1 MLGWR
6 IWWILVFMQS
16 LTRSTSSS
24 RLKLNFIPLHLNH
37 RFTAPPVYSC
47 GSLLN
52 TQPGTPSSTVR
63 TVKDRSELTAI
74 HKTAIVSHT
83 DTDFVCLSPRGG
95 GGGVWN
101 FMTSLVQSA
110 ISAIFT
116 FCTSINGRCLI
127 VDINLLTISR
137 LVTHAPYVYALLLL
151 RRGFYFPLHPGGI

>member
-6 IWWILVFMQS
+6 VWWILVFMQS

-24 RLKLNFIPLHLNH
+24 RLPLIINFIPLHLNH

-52 TQPGTPSSTVR
+52 TQPGTPSSSVR

-74 HKTAIVSHT
+74 HKTALVSDT
-83 DTDFVCLSPRGG
+83 DTDFVCLSPGG
-95 GGGVWN
+95 GGGRIWN

-116 FCTSINGRCLI
+116 FCPTINGRCLI
-127 VDINLLTISR
+127 VDINLLTLAGCS
-137 LVTHAPYVYALLLL
+137 LTHRMYTP
-151 RRGFYFPLHPGGI
+151 FYC